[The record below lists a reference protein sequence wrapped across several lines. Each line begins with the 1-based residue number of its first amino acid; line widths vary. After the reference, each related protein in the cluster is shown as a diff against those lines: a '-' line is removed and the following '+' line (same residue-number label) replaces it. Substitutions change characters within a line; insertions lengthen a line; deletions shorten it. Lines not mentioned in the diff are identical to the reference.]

1 MGRTNILLDDTL
13 VKEGLK
19 LTGLQTKQELIDLA
33 LRELIRG
40 EGQKKILELEGR
52 FEWLGNLD
60 ETRKG
65 RFTK

>member
-19 LTGLQTKQELIDLA
+19 LTGLHTKRELVDLA

-40 EGQKKILELEGR
+40 EGQKEILELEGR
-52 FEWLGNLD
+52 FEWRGDLD